1 MKKLFLMM
9 SVAFAMASCSNDD
22 IVSGADEGNLV
33 PVTFNVALNDAAATR
48 AISCGSDA
56 DRLVMAVYDVDGNE
70 VDALRQDIAD
80 AFDEDLK
87 AEIKVTLAKGQTYSF
102 AFWAQNP
109 ECTAYDVTDLKAI
122 RVSYEGVACNDEV
135 RDAFFGNVKPMVVT
149 GNFER
154 DVVLKRPF
162 AQLNLAVSDINAAAA
177 AGITPKEVKVVV
189 SELAGELN
197 AFTGQ
202 VGSALANVEF
212 SLEDI
217 LYNVAN
223 EEHSGDEM
231 LVLKN
236 PVTINGTEYT
246 TLPWMGMNYIL
257 VNDGT
262 VANDETVDTAGAAST
277 TVDVNFTLTTNQ
289 SAIELFSAN
298 TPVQRNFRTNIIAQL
313 TSVGIFNIVIDP
325 IYDGENNVIIDGD
338 GGQKVES
345 APVRGGID
353 EETGE
358 PVYYESVD
366 QAIAA
371 GEEEIFLPEGEYAI
385 SADPKSDVKIVGA
398 STDTKIEYTK
408 NVGMGEHDATF
419 ENVTVVAPGNSYTG
433 LQHSGAVTFNDC
445 VIENTYW
452 CYSGE
457 EKTVFNNCTFKATVG
472 ADGKPAYNVWTYGSN
487 VDFNNCVFEC
497 AGKSVLIYA
506 EGGNVLED
514 VNFKDCKFYASAPA
528 NDEKAAIEID
538 SSLEPVGNV
547 IIENCTAE
555 DFDLGSNSG
564 NMLYN
569 LKKGEMGVNCNL
581 TVIFA
586 DGVNFV
592 NGEYQISSAEGMYW
606 FANEVNVNGK
616 DFDNDTFVLTADID
630 LKNELWEPIGQD
642 GRYFKGTFDG
652 NGKTIKN
659 LRVDMDYS
667 KDEYASAGLFGWF
680 ELGRAVV
687 KGLTIDGADIKGH
700 HYVAAIIGYSYG
712 SIENCTVKNATLS
725 STFGNDGA
733 DGDKCGAVV
742 GYSAA
747 DGGKI
752 INCVAENCQIDAV
765 RDAGQIVGAARTT
778 DVTGCSATDVTVE
791 NNGTAPAGYYETET
805 ENIFEEIIGR
815 KL

>member
-1 MKKLFLMM
+1 M
-9 SVAFAMASCSNDD
+9 
-22 IVSGADEGNLV
+22 
-33 PVTFNVALNDAAATR
+33 
-48 AISCGSDA
+48 
-56 DRLVMAVYDVDGNE
+56 
-70 VDALRQDIAD
+70 
-80 AFDEDLK
+80 
-87 AEIKVTLAKGQTYSF
+87 
-102 AFWAQNP
+102 
-109 ECTAYDVTDLKAI
+109 
-122 RVSYEGVACNDEV
+122 
-135 RDAFFGNVKPMVVT
+135 
-149 GNFER
+149 
-154 DVVLKRPF
+154 
-162 AQLNLAVSDINAAAA
+162 
-177 AGITPKEVKVVV
+177 
-189 SELAGELN
+189 
-197 AFTGQ
+197 
-202 VGSALANVEF
+202 GSALANVEF

-555 DFDLGSNSG
+555 GFDLGSNSG

-606 FANEVNVNGK
+606 FANEVNVNGNEFRGQTVK
-616 DFDNDTFVLTADID
+616 LMDDVD
-630 LKNELWEPIGQD
+630 LQDKLWEPIGQTTD
-642 GRYFKGTFDG
+642 ATQFKGTFDG
-652 NGKTIKN
+652 QNFTISN
-659 LRVDMDYS
+659 LRVDTNYTLNR
-667 KDEYASAGLFGWF
+667 YTAAGLFGW
-680 ELGRAVV
+680 LNAATVKNVKVDKAAVIGSAYV
-687 KGLTIDGADIKGH
+687 GVIAGYMETAGCTIDNCHVSNAKVSGIYYKTDNEGDKVGGIAG
-700 HYVAAIIGYSYG
+700 YVGNANTPVK
-712 SIENCTVKNATLS
+712 NCTVVDRA
-725 STFGNDGA
+725 
-733 DGDKCGAVV
+733 
-742 GYSAA
+742 
-747 DGGKI
+747 
-752 INCVAENCQIDAV
+752 IDAV
-765 RDAGQIVGAARTT
+765 RAAGQVVAGAKPANVE
-778 DVTGCSATDVTVE
+778 DCSSTHVTVK
-791 NNGTAPAGYYETET
+791 NNDSAPADYAKNGQNITEDV
-805 ENIFEEIIGR
+805 IGR
-815 KL
+815 QL